1 MKLEWPKFNRFIRL
15 YMTTFFFAST
25 LVMLALIN
33 MEEIPIFLEEG
44 NSIKET
50 IIFYTIYNLICVGVF
65 FGMYYLLL
73 RRLLNW
79 SDRVF
84 ADNLKEGGEA

>member
-1 MKLEWPKFNRFIRL
+1 
-15 YMTTFFFAST
+15 MTTFFFAST
-25 LVMLALIN
+25 VVMLALIN

-84 ADNLKEGGEA
+84 ADNLKEGGET